1 MRAVNLKGRQGGF
14 TLIELVVVIVIVGIL
29 AAVAL
34 PRMTGL
40 STDARSSV
48 IKGVA
53 GSLASAN
60 TIVYTAAQIQN
71 QVGATGSVTACG
83 TTITVAYGYASDMT
97 NLAKCITLTPATDF
111 TVGTADIQHAGA
123 TTPASC
129 KVAYTAATDTAAPVY
144 TTTLTGC

>member
-1 MRAVNLKGRQGGF
+1 M
-14 TLIELVVVIVIVGIL
+14 VVIVIVGIL

-71 QVGATGSVTACG
+71 QVGATGGSVTACG
-83 TTITVAYGYASDMT
+83 GTIAVVYGYAKDMT
-97 NLAKCITLTPATDF
+97 ELAKCITLTPATDF